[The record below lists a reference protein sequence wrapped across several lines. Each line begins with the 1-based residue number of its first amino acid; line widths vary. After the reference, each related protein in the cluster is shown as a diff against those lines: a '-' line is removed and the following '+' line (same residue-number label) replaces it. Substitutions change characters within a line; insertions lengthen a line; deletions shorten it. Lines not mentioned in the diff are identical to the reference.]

1 MINNNTAIQ
10 ERCAIHPNK
19 RISWTAVFVGALTAL
34 GLSFLFNLFG
44 IAIGLSAFKTMS
56 NGSII
61 VVIGGMLGIIVGIVV
76 STIIAGYTAG
86 YLGRLYC
93 PERNLGIIYGFT
105 TWVLA
110 LILGAA
116 LIGLLSQYVVTYTN
130 SVSRTVVAMPITV
143 NQISTPVGTTKISS
157 LNKNGKQE
165 AVVEVNVTPANLA
178 SGAFIIFSLFLL
190 GAIFSCVGASWG
202 MHCRRDDETI
212 ENV

>member
-1 MINNNTAIQ
+1 MVNKNTPDH
-10 ERCAIHPNK
+10 EHCHIHSNR

-34 GLSFLFNLFG
+34 GLSFLLNLLG

-56 NGSII
+56 NGSVI
-61 VVIGGMLGIIVGIVV
+61 VVVGGLLGVIIGIVI
-76 STIIAGYTAG
+76 STIAAGYVSG

-130 SVSRTVVAMPITV
+130 SVSRTVVAVPITV

-157 LNKNGKQE
+157 LTKNGQKE
-165 AVVEVNVTPANLA
+165 AVVEVNVTPTNLA
-178 SGAFIIFSLFLL
+178 SGALIIFALFLV
-190 GAIFSCVGASWG
+190 GAIFTCVGASWG
-202 MHCRRDDETI
+202 MRCKKDNDSL
-212 ENV
+212 

>member
-1 MINNNTAIQ
+1 MVNKNTPNH
-10 ERCAIHPNK
+10 EHCHIHPNK

-34 GLSFLFNLFG
+34 GLSFLLNLLG

-56 NGSII
+56 NGSVI
-61 VVIGGMLGIIVGIVV
+61 VVVGGLLGIIIGVAI
-76 STIIAGYTAG
+76 STIAAGYVAG

-93 PERNLGIIYGFT
+93 PARNLGIIYGFT

-130 SVSRTVVAMPITV
+130 SVSRTVVAVPITV

-157 LNKNGKQE
+157 LTKNGQKE
-165 AVVEVNVTPANLA
+165 AVVEVNVTPTNLA
-178 SGAFIIFSLFLL
+178 SGALIIFVLFLL
-190 GAIFSCVGASWG
+190 GAIFTCVGAGWG
-202 MHCRRDDETI
+202 MRCKKDDDSL
-212 ENV
+212 

>member
-1 MINNNTAIQ
+1 MVNKNTQ
-10 ERCAIHPNK
+10 DHEHCHIHSHK

-34 GLSFLFNLFG
+34 GLSFLLNLLG

-56 NGSII
+56 NGS
-61 VVIGGMLGIIVGIVV
+61 VLVAVGGFLGISIGIVI
-76 STIIAGYTAG
+76 STIVAGYVAG

-110 LILGAA
+110 LSLGAA

-130 SVSRTVVAMPITV
+130 SVSRTVVAVPITV

-157 LNKNGKQE
+157 LTKNGQKE
-165 AVVEVNVTPANLA
+165 AIVEVNVTPTNLA
-178 SGAFIIFSLFLL
+178 SGALIIFVLFLL
-190 GAIFSCVGASWG
+190 GAIFTCVGASWG
-202 MHCRRDDETI
+202 MYCKKDNDSL
-212 ENV
+212 